1 MLQIKTIVNAEPGG
15 FDAEVN
21 EAIAQGWELVK
32 RDVLPPFEGD
42 AWFYKRTY
50 YAELE
55 REVDEPEEEGEGEE
69 LFAHWVTTRD
79 PLHPLACSCCGYRP
93 TIENSLPGICDRC
106 KKMMFDTDGELVQ

>member
-1 MLQIKTIVNAEPGG
+1 MLQIKTITENTPDAFDERVNA
-15 FDAEVN
+15 
-21 EAIAQGWELVK
+21 AIAEGWELVK
-32 RDVLPPFEGD
+32 RDVLPPYESHGM
-42 AWFYKRTY
+42 AHARTY

-55 REVDEPEEEGEGEE
+55 REVDEPEEEAEGEE

-79 PLHPLACSCCGYRP
+79 PLHPFACSCCGYRP